1 MNSKNLK
8 DRLATVITQRT
19 IEGNHLRT
27 PEPGIQKG
35 GITLRYSDYR
45 RKENTD
51 MSSFNE
57 SCNQMASVLP
67 KKEDQEIIVYYSYP
81 YKGKRINCYEVCNY
95 NENWNFNYQ
104 LPRKAKIHTWKTL
117 DKWMNSYSTK
127 RYKRKPYKKTD
138 ISRTKSKLGFPMML
152 CSGITSSFAEL
163 LAIKSR
169 RSSNE

>member
-1 MNSKNLK
+1 MNSENLK

-19 IEGNHLRT
+19 IEGNHFRT

-81 YKGKRINCYEVCNY
+81 YKGKRINCYEVCSY
-95 NENWNFNYQ
+95 NGDWNFEYP

-127 RYKRKPYKKTD
+127 RYKRKPYKKNWHKQD
-138 ISRTKSKLGFPMML
+138 KIKARLSDD
-152 CSGITSSFAEL
+152 AL
-163 LAIKSR
+163 LWHNCFTR
-169 RSSNE
+169 RIVSDQI